1 MGASRENIHESEA
14 LIIRL
19 TMLFGAMADSTRARL
34 LLLLLDGEKRSGDM
48 ADALN
53 MSASAV
59 SHQLRWLREND
70 IVASRKEG
78 REVFYALADACIMDI
93 IQVALSHI
101 LEAES

>member
-1 MGASRENIHESEA
+1 
-14 LIIRL
+14 
-19 TMLFGAMADSTRARL
+19 MLFGAMADSTRARL